1 MYLRTLEIW
10 RRLRRPAWTT
20 VGAVL
25 ITLYGALLR
34 LDSYT
39 GKYGT
44 LDHPAW
50 ARVATHDVAPLAAR
64 LRPPGV
70 AWKYDPNPY
79 VGGDPINYLRY
90 AREMTAFYQPHVR
103 EPVFL
108 ELTRFG
114 LWTVDGQDAGVSVAS
129 AIGSLAVII
138 ATFLLGR
145 ALVSPAGG
153 LIAALVMA
161 IEFEEIT
168 WSVDG
173 WRDDTFAA
181 AFILT
186 AWALVRLR
194 DRPDT
199 INACLVG
206 VIGGLAC
213 LTRITALSFIVP
225 ALLWIT
231 LDGRGE
237 RRLRDTRAAL
247 ALALVI
253 AVVAPFLISCAI
265 ATGDPFFAINYH
277 TIYYRAAENLAV
289 SEPMTVG
296 GYIKQKFASHPIATL
311 DIASVGLFVRPFVT
325 KWIGLDVW
333 TVALAPVLWCSSLVG
348 LALWPFTARGRLMLV
363 VLLSSLVPYAFTWN
377 VGGGGQWRFTMHV
390 YSLYVV
396 AAVHAWA
403 ALSRPWWRAP
413 APGLIKRAAAVT
425 TLALAGV
432 LAYVALPWFVA
443 REAIAGRE
451 AVNVE
456 TGSRDWIFYR
466 SGWTPARREGA
477 ASVRVSLDEQTTVH
491 FPLPE
496 KRSYDIVLRFDPA
509 APDTQ
514 RRVTILLNRQMLGT
528 VLTSFNADR
537 VGSYRLR
544 LPEAAVRA
552 GDNALTLVPDTR
564 VAAATAGDR
573 FDWIDPKTLVGV
585 RFWYLRVLELT
596 P

>member
-1 MYLRTLEIW
+1 MRTW
-10 RRLRRPAWTT
+10 KRLRRPAWTT
-20 VGAVL
+20 IGALL
-25 ITLYGALLR
+25 IIIYGALLR
-34 LDSYT
+34 LDSFT

-64 LRPPGV
+64 LRPSGV
-70 AWKYDPNPY
+70 AWKRDFNPY

-114 LWTVDGQDAGVSVAS
+114 LWTVDGQDAGISVAS
-129 AIGSLAVII
+129 AIGSLAVIV

-145 ALVSPAGG
+145 VLVSPLAG
-153 LIAALVMA
+153 LIAALIMA
-161 IEFEEIT
+161 IEFEAVS
-168 WSVDG
+168 WGVDG

-181 AFILT
+181 AFVFS

-194 DRPDT
+194 DRPNT
-199 INACLVG
+199 LNACLAG

-225 ALLWIT
+225 ALVWMV
-231 LDGRGE
+231 LDGRDGQ
-237 RRLRDTRAAL
+237 RPRAAGAAL
-247 ALALVI
+247 ALGLAL

-265 ATGDPFFAINYH
+265 ATGDPFYAINYH
-277 TIYYRAAENLAV
+277 TVYYRASEGLAIDQ
-289 SEPMTVG
+289 SMSVG
-296 GYIKQKFASHPIATL
+296 AYIRQKFASHPVATL
-311 DIASVGLFVRPFVT
+311 DIFSVGLFVRPFAE

-333 TVALAPVLWCSSLVG
+333 TPRLAPVLWLSSLIG
-348 LALWPFTARGRLMLV
+348 LALWPFNPRGRLMLV
-363 VLLSSLVPYAFTWN
+363 LVISSLLPYAFTWN

-390 YSLYVV
+390 YSLYIV
-396 AAVHAWA
+396 AAVNAWV
-403 ALSRPWWRAP
+403 ALARPWWRAP
-413 APGLIKRAAAVT
+413 ARGLVTRAAAVAAV
-425 TLALAGV
+425 ALAGV

-443 REAIAGRE
+443 REAIVRRE
-451 AVNVE
+451 AANIE
-456 TGSRDWIFYR
+456 AGSRDWVFYR
-466 SGWTPARREGA
+466 RGWTPPRQEGA
-477 ASVRVSLDEQTTVH
+477 VPVRVSLDEQTTMH
-491 FPLPE
+491 FPLPA
-496 KRSYDIVLRFDPA
+496 KRSYDVVLRFDPV

-528 VLTSFNADR
+528 LLTSFNPDR

-544 LPEAAVRA
+544 LPEASVRA

-564 VAAATAGDR
+564 VTAAAAGPR
-573 FDWIDPKTLVGV
+573 FAWLDPDTRLGL
-585 RFWYLRVLELT
+585 RFWYLRVLE
-596 P
+596 